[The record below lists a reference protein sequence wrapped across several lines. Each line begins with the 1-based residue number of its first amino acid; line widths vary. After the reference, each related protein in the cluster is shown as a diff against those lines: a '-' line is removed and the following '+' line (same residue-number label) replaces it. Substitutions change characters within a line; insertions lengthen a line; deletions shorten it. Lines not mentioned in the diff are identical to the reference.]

1 MFKTG
6 QGLMFRCKE
15 PHKPRKK
22 RGTRTE
28 QAQERCSEKPAS
40 SSPAEVWAGPG
51 SLAHHR
57 SQALRK
63 LRGRWGPGGAGVSSW
78 ESPPVW
84 PFAHELHQKH
94 PRCLMPALRTN
105 KATATSSTCPL
116 ERDRVALQERLQTG
130 GFSDGLG
137 GVSLGEASGIRAES
151 AQERRAASTARPS
164 PLESETA
171 KDKAQETDF

>member
-1 MFKTG
+1 M
-6 QGLMFRCKE
+6 
-15 PHKPRKK
+15 
-22 RGTRTE
+22 
-28 QAQERCSEKPAS
+28 
-40 SSPAEVWAGPG
+40 
-51 SLAHHR
+51 
-57 SQALRK
+57 
-63 LRGRWGPGGAGVSSW
+63 SSW

-94 PRCLMPALRTN
+94 PRCLMPALGTN

-151 AQERRAASTARPS
+151 THERRAASTACPS
-164 PLESETA
+164 PLNLKQPNTKPRRLIFRSGGEPVGEEAGSLLIPEETA
-171 KDKAQETDF
+171 TST